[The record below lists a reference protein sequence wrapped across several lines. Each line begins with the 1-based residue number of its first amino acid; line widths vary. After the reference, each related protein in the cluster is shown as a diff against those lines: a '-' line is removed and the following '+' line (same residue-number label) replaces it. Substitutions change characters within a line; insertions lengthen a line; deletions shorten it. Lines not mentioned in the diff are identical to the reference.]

1 MKPKITKVIFDNEEV
16 LELGEVAPITPEDY
30 KDWKKRINWERQFEQ
45 FEKQILG
52 NLDEDIIKDY
62 AKDWLDLKD
71 EDDCD
76 CDDNDCDCDDISEV
90 SDLELIKEVYSR
102 ITKQRTAD
110 IITADLFFRFTK
122 VLQFADKFEIDKIL
136 SEQEQKF
143 KIS

>member
-1 MKPKITKVIFDNEEV
+1 MTPKIIKAILNNGEV
-16 LELGEVAPITPEDY
+16 LELGEINPISQEDY
-30 KDWKKRINWERQFEQ
+30 KDWKLRFKWEKQFES
-45 FEKQILG
+45 FEHEILEH
-52 NLDEDIIKDY
+52 LDDDFVKDY
-62 AKDWLDLKD
+62 AKDYLDLID

-76 CDDNDCDCDDISEV
+76 CDDHDCDCDDISEV

-122 VLQFADKFEIDKIL
+122 LLQFADKFEIDRVL
-136 SEQEQKF
+136 LEQEQKL

>member
-30 KDWKKRINWERQFEQ
+30 KDWKKRINWERQFEE
-45 FEKQILG
+45 FEKQILE
-52 NLDEDIIKDY
+52 NLDEDTIKDY

-122 VLQFADKFEIDKIL
+122 VLQFADKFEIEKIL
-136 SEQEQKF
+136 LEQEQKF

>member
-1 MKPKITKVIFDNEEV
+1 MKPRITKVIFDNEEV

-30 KDWKKRINWERQFEQ
+30 KDWKKRINWERQFEE
-45 FEKQILG
+45 FEKQILE
-52 NLDEDIIKDY
+52 NLDEDTIKDY

>member
-1 MKPKITKVIFDNEEV
+1 MIPKIIKVIFDNEDF
-16 LELGEVAPITPEDY
+16 LELGEVTPISQEDN
-30 KDWKKRINWERQFEQ
+30 KNFIKRIEWERQFEK
-45 FEKQILG
+45 FETQILE
-52 NLDEDIIKDY
+52 NLDLDTVKDY
-62 AKDWLDLKD
+62 AKDYCDLID

-76 CDDNDCDCDDISEV
+76 CNDNGCDCDDISEV

>member
-30 KDWKKRINWERQFEQ
+30 KDWKKRINWERQFEE
-45 FEKQILG
+45 FEKQILE
-52 NLDEDIIKDY
+52 NLDEDTIKDY

-76 CDDNDCDCDDISEV
+76 CNDNDCDCDDISEV